1 MAFFYTAN
9 GWAVIKPDLKRT
21 SSDRGDGS
29 YGWSLPRDEVREM
42 YKETLAPEDL
52 LVNPE
57 DIDLIPAQVQY
68 GDSLW
73 GVDTL
78 PIDLGWYIV
87 PVPDAGS
94 WYLWGGDFPV
104 DSGWYMVPGSY

>member
-9 GWAVIKPDLKRT
+9 GWAVIKPDLKHT
-21 SSDRGDGS
+21 SADRNDGS

-57 DIDLIPAQVQY
+57 DIDLVPAQIQY

-73 GVDTL
+73 GVDRL
-78 PIDLGWYIV
+78 PVDLGWYLV
-87 PVPDAGS
+87 PIPVDAG
-94 WYLWGGDFPV
+94 WYLPANAIPV
-104 DSGWYMVPGSY
+104 DAGWYMVPGSY

>member
-1 MAFFYTAN
+1 MPFFYTAN
-9 GWAVIKPDLKRT
+9 GWAVDRPNA
-21 SSDRGDGS
+21 SDREDGS

-57 DIDLIPAQVQY
+57 DIDLIPAQIQY
-68 GDSLW
+68 GDSIW
-73 GVDTL
+73 GVDSL
-78 PIDLGWYIV
+78 PIDLGWYLV
-87 PVPDAGS
+87 PIPYADS
-94 WYLWGGDFPV
+94 WYLWSGDFPV

>member
-9 GWAVIKPDLKRT
+9 GWAVIKPDYKPT
-21 SSDRGDGS
+21 SADRDDGS

-57 DIDLIPAQVQY
+57 DIDLIPEQVQY

-73 GVDTL
+73 GVDEL
-78 PIDLGWYIV
+78 PVDIGWYMV
-87 PVPDAGS
+87 PTPYADS
-94 WYLWGGDFPV
+94 WYLWGGDIPI
-104 DSGWYMVPGSY
+104 DSGWYLVPGSY